1 MILLIRKTVNK
12 VFELEYKIIL
22 KSNFLTAQ
30 TSIIGKDIDAS
41 YKRDLEE
48 KPIIYGRHIKGILRE
63 KFNNVGLDKIFQFNL
78 KEVER
83 NIFGSEGI

>member
-30 TSIIGKDIDAS
+30 TSIIGKDIDVS

-48 KPIIYGRHIKGILRE
+48 
-63 KFNNVGLDKIFQFNL
+63 NL
-78 KEVER
+78 
-83 NIFGSEGI
+83 